1 MDNQDQSDPV
11 AQGSGRP
18 LPNHGPM
25 LYMGILLIV
34 IIGLLAVLFTRERQR
49 RVNAEQNV
57 INLRQQNKMLRDA
70 MRSIGT
76 LGAATTQASDQN

>member
-11 AQGSGRP
+11 VEGSGRS

-57 INLRQQNKMLRDA
+57 INLRHQNKMLSDSI
-70 MRSIGT
+70 RSIGMS
-76 LGAATTQASDQN
+76 GIPTTQASDQD